1 MTIFDKSVQSVK
13 FVNTITFKTKN
24 DQLMK
29 LYRHFLLLGTA
40 IGLMM
45 PGCTQD
51 EEKLIDTG
59 DELTIQA
66 SAREI
71 TLKEADAGK
80 EALKLTWTPASD
92 YGLEEDVYYTLE
104 IARADADYSEGLR
117 RDMGKSALSI
127 SWTTEGLNDLLT
139 DVLGASSG
147 TMTKYKAMVTA
158 TIYGRDDLTQTAE
171 TEFSAA
177 AFTPS
182 PYTLFID
189 GDALGSPAAVMMT
202 RENPGRFSWQGALK
216 EGSVVFRTSDESDW
230 PAYGAGTEEG
240 VLAYYSEDPGTDV
253 SIKIGQIGEYDI
265 TADLVDLTYT
275 VRYSEAPVPE
285 MPENRRK
292 GPPLFCPGPS
302 VKDIILCL
310 CEETVSHQHFLH
322 LVLYLLHASE
332 ALVTVNGI
340 LHFLY
345 HRPDQPHIGI
355 PSGTPETLAYRNCY
369 FPAVV
374 LLLRSVSLKYL
385 HRFSVLCLSASL
397 LLKFTGSAFAT
408 R

>member
-1 MTIFDKSVQSVK
+1 MIFDKSAQSVK

-40 IGLMM
+40 IGLMI

-189 GDALGSPAAVMMT
+189 GDA
-202 RENPGRFSWQGALK
+202 
-216 EGSVVFRTSDESDW
+216 
-230 PAYGAGTEEG
+230 
-240 VLAYYSEDPGTDV
+240 
-253 SIKIGQIGEYDI
+253 
-265 TADLVDLTYT
+265 
-275 VRYSEAPVPE
+275 
-285 MPENRRK
+285 
-292 GPPLFCPGPS
+292 
-302 VKDIILCL
+302 
-310 CEETVSHQHFLH
+310 
-322 LVLYLLHASE
+322 
-332 ALVTVNGI
+332 
-340 LHFLY
+340 
-345 HRPDQPHIGI
+345 
-355 PSGTPETLAYRNCY
+355 
-369 FPAVV
+369 
-374 LLLRSVSLKYL
+374 
-385 HRFSVLCLSASL
+385 
-397 LLKFTGSAFAT
+397 
-408 R
+408 

>member
-230 PAYGAGTEEG
+230 PAYGAG
-240 VLAYYSEDPGTDV
+240 
-253 SIKIGQIGEYDI
+253 I